1 MPGRKASAERVQ
13 AVCSLKECL
22 IVVGILSGYLA
33 SYLLIDQVG
42 GWRSMYGL
50 AIIPAVGLAGGMVSS
65 PKKPCFWPAS
75 TVF

>member
-1 MPGRKASAERVQ
+1 MACWP
-13 AVCSLKECL
+13 AVESDTTACSLKECL

-50 AIIPAVGLAGGMVSS
+50 AIVPAIALAGGMVR
-65 PKKPCFWPAS
+65 A
-75 TVF
+75 